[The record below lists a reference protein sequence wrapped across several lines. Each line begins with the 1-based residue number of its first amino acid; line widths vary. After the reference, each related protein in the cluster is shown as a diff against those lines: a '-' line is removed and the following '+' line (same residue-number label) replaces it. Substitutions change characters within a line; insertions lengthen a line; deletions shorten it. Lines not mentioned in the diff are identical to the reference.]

1 MNILA
6 LFDDGSRSYY
16 EALKH
21 THTVISVGI
30 REHKDNYI
38 KLDLSNGK
46 QTYRE
51 LKKLVDKYEIDLILA
66 SPPCDS
72 FSITSIC
79 RDSNGEL
86 GTAFHKFSNWGMWSI
101 DEWRTITYPN
111 IARNIGNWDSDKILT
126 KYNQYKV
133 KGELGRKIVDTLM
146 YSLPLLGVPFLV
158 ENPQKSSMW
167 RYMRDKDFNYI
178 SNNCCYNDY
187 DVNFIQKPTVF
198 YGTHELNLRCTYTK
212 TSKKFRH
219 TQQSKKGENDGGSR
233 SDIPKE
239 LVIDIVNQMEVLIR

>member
-21 THTVISVGI
+21 THTIISVGI

-38 KLDLSNGK
+38 QLDLSQGHK
-46 QTYRE
+46 TYND
-51 LKKLVDKYEIDLILA
+51 LKDLVEKYNIDFILA

-72 FSITSIC
+72 FSSMTFC
-79 RDSNGEL
+79 RDSNGEI
-86 GTAFHKFSNWGMWSI
+86 GTAFHKFSTWSMWDM
-101 DEWRTITYPN
+101 DEWKTITYPN
-111 IARNIGNWDSDKILT
+111 IARNIEKWDRDKVFS
-126 KYNQYKV
+126 KYNQYKT
-133 KGELGRKIVDTLM
+133 KGELGRRIVDTLI
-146 YSLPLLGVPFLV
+146 YSLPLLGVPFLI
-158 ENPQKSSMW
+158 ENPKSSSMW
-167 RYMRDKDFNYI
+167 RYMRDKGFNHI

-187 DVNFIQKPTVF
+187 DTTFIQKPTTF
-198 YGTHELNLRCTYTK
+198 YGTFELNLKCTYTK
-212 TSKKFRH
+212 ATKKFLD

-239 LVIDIVNQMEVLIR
+239 LVIDIVKQIEELL